1 MFSCQCWS
9 LLGLASSWPGD
20 CPTEV
25 VEPTLRFI
33 TYHPESGSP
42 EAALD
47 HGRLEHRDWPVTR
60 NWDHPSAQEADDDSS
75 RPLHLPTGASHPRFR
90 ILLVYFSHPSPSTTA
105 LDESAAICPFGTASL
120 GQENGTDERRW
131 YKLVLTSTSTTLQLC
146 LLSNH
151 PDRTRVCT
159 STLNDSC
166 VRPASD
172 DLAEKAFQL
181 VSNSSS

>member
-1 MFSCQCWS
+1 MFSCECWS
-9 LLGLASSWPGD
+9 LLGLLASSWPGD

-33 TYHPESGSP
+33 TCHPQSGSP

-60 NWDHPSAQEADDDSS
+60 NWDHPSAPEADDDS

-90 ILLVYFSHPSPSTTA
+90 ILLVYFSHPSPSSTA

-131 YKLVLTSTSTTLQLC
+131 YKLVLTSTSTTAAAVPAVK
-146 LLSNH
+146 S
-151 PDRTRVCT
+151 PGSDKSCT

-172 DLAEKAFQL
+172 DLDEKAFQL